1 MNGFSKKRCVICA
14 CGALVL
20 LLMATVTLFASAD
33 RSEETEN
40 GVPVQYIGTPV
51 VSSQNMTLFGRDG
64 YYEESGEGHIIR
76 TYYLRKLNG
85 KTDVPA
91 AESFGFGIDDRT
103 VDLDGDGV
111 DELVC
116 SCTFGGDGARRVYVY
131 RLSGDTVERGMI
143 DEESMELPDFFDWGV
158 NAVQEYYDSATGDFV
173 LEYATRDGV
182 RTVHCE
188 YEDFTFAPYQPQGN

>member
-1 MNGFSKKRCVICA
+1 MNGLSKKRCVICA

-20 LLMATVTLFASAD
+20 LLTATVTLFASAD
-33 RSEETEN
+33 RSEETES

-51 VSSQNMTLFGRDG
+51 VSSQDMKLFGQDG

-76 TYYLRKLNG
+76 TYYLCELNG
-85 KTDVPA
+85 KADVPV

-116 SCTFGGDGARRVYVY
+116 NCTFGGDGARRVYVY
-131 RLSGDTVERGMI
+131 RLNGDTVERGML
-143 DEESMELPDFFDWGV
+143 DEERIKLPDFFNWGV
-158 NAVQEYYDSATGDFV
+158 NAVQEYYDAAAGNFV
-173 LEYATRDGV
+173 LEYATKDSV
-182 RTVHCE
+182 RTVHCD
-188 YEDFTFAPYQPQGN
+188 YEDFTFAGFKTK

>member
-1 MNGFSKKRCVICA
+1 MNGLSKKRCVICA

-40 GVPVQYIGTPV
+40 GVPVQYIGMPV
-51 VSSQNMTLFGRDG
+51 VSSQDVKLFGRDG

-76 TYYLRKLNG
+76 TYYLHEWNG

-91 AESFGFGIDDRT
+91 AESFGFGIDDHSI
-103 VDLDGDGV
+103 DLDGDGV

-116 SCTFGGDGARRVYVY
+116 SCIFGGDGARRVYIY
-131 RLSGDTVERGMI
+131 RLNGDTVERGML
-143 DEESMELPDFFDWGV
+143 DEDSMELPEFFDWGV
-158 NAVQEYYDSATGDFV
+158 NAVQEYYDAAAGDFV
-173 LEYATRDGV
+173 LEYATRDSI
-182 RTVHCE
+182 RTVHCD
-188 YEDFTFAPYQPQGN
+188 YEDFTFAGFKTE

>member
-1 MNGFSKKRCVICA
+1 MNGLSKKRCVLCA

-40 GVPVQYIGTPV
+40 GVPVQYIGTPI

-76 TYYLRKLNG
+76 TYYLREWNG
-85 KTDVPA
+85 KTDVSV
-91 AESFGFGIDDRT
+91 AESFGFGIDDHT

-116 SCTFGGDGARRVYVY
+116 NCTFGGDGARRVYVY
-131 RLSGDTVERGMI
+131 RLNGDTVERGML
-143 DEESMELPDFFDWGV
+143 DEECIELSDFFDWGV
-158 NAVQEYYDSATGDFV
+158 NAVQEYYDAAAGNFV
-173 LEYATRDGV
+173 LEYATKDSV
-182 RTVHCE
+182 RTVHCG
-188 YEDFTFAPYQPQGN
+188 YEDFTFAGFKTE